1 MLGIVDAELDW
12 VQVLEARLGLKAGA
26 DWTLEAWRWCLGSG
40 AALGGSTVK
49 NPFFEIVER

>member
-26 DWTLEAWRWCLGSG
+26 GWTLEAWRWCLGSG
-40 AALGGSTVK
+40 AALGESTVK